1 MKTVLKLVLFLL
13 FFGCQKDS
21 EKEDAFEVEVNL
33 PSPATEPVLEKPL
46 ELVWS
51 DEFDGPELNLED
63 WSFDLGDGCPNLC
76 GWGNN
81 ERQIY
86 TDTNHRL
93 EDGFLII
100 SAKEEEE
107 YTSTRILTK
116 GKREF
121 QYGRIETRLKVP
133 TGAGLLPAFWAL
145 GNDIDTNPWPDCG
158 EIDIMEYV
166 GRAPGQIFNSVHT
179 RSSYGNTINTRIT
192 QAQSVEDDFH
202 VFAIE
207 WTTSTIVFFYNEKIV
222 YSYAVVSK
230 TPDNWPFNKPFF
242 LLFNLAI
249 GGNFGGSI
257 DASLEFPR
265 EYIIDYVRVYQ

>member
-13 FFGCQKDS
+13 LFSCQKDS

-100 SAKEEEE
+100 SAKKEEE

-121 QYGRIETRLKVP
+121 QYGRIETRLKAP
-133 TGAGLLPAFWAL
+133 TGAGLWPAFWAL
-145 GNDIDTNPWPDCG
+145 GNDIDTNQWPDC
-158 EIDIMEYV
+158 V
-166 GRAPGQIFNSVHT
+166 
-179 RSSYGNTINTRIT
+179 
-192 QAQSVEDDFH
+192 
-202 VFAIE
+202 
-207 WTTSTIVFFYNEKIV
+207 
-222 YSYAVVSK
+222 
-230 TPDNWPFNKPFF
+230 
-242 LLFNLAI
+242 
-249 GGNFGGSI
+249 
-257 DASLEFPR
+257 
-265 EYIIDYVRVYQ
+265 